1 MDQNL
6 KEKMHRYLDGETPQA
21 EFTSEE
27 TREIA
32 AQEEIIA
39 ETRKLYQ
46 SIEVPDLT
54 ARITARLAAN
64 ASASSAVTRL
74 SQSSSHPLRR
84 SVAWLWTP
92 HPVRL
97 RPAYG
102 IVAVMALVLLT
113 VILHNGAP
121 LQETAPS
128 SEAAAKIFVQFRLDA
143 PQASDVHLVGS
154 FTEWKP
160 TYTLHET
167 APGIWSVLVP
177 LDPGVHDYAFLV
189 NGKWITDPL
198 APIVDDGFGGSNSR
212 LLVLLP
218 DSRSRL

>member
-1 MDQNL
+1 MDKSP
-6 KEKMHRYLDGETPQA
+6 KEKMHRYLDGEAGQA
-21 EFTSEE
+21 EFTPEE

-32 AQEEIIA
+32 AHEEIIA
-39 ETRKLYQ
+39 ETRNLYR

-64 ASASSAVTRL
+64 ALASDAAKGQT
-74 SQSSSHPLRR
+74 QSSTTPFRR
-84 SVAWLWTP
+84 MLAWLWEP
-92 HPVRL
+92 HPVQL

-102 IVAVMALVLLT
+102 VAAVMVLVLVAVIMPIRPPLPEMAPTSDV
-113 VILHNGAP
+113 
-121 LQETAPS
+121 
-128 SEAAAKIFVQFRLDA
+128 AAKIFVQFRLDA

-154 FTEWKP
+154 FTEWRP
-160 TYTLHET
+160 TYALHET

-177 LDPGVHDYAFLV
+177 LEPGVHDYAFLV

-218 DSRSRL
+218 YSRSRL